1 MNKYMQEARAM
12 RASIDSI
19 TADMPDEKAIENT
32 VLFKQWNGN
41 GVNYTAGERISYNGV
56 LYSVL
61 HSHTSQ
67 PDWNP
72 EVAVSLFAKVL
83 APDPDKPQPW
93 EKPDSTNPYNKGDKV
108 IWTDGEIYES
118 LIDGNVWSPEEYPAG
133 WKKVES

>member
-41 GVNYTAGERISYNGV
+41 GIYYTAKERLSYNGV
-56 LYSVL
+56 LYTVL
-61 HSHTSQ
+61 IDHTSQ
-67 PDWNP
+67 PDWSP

-83 APDPDKPQPW
+83 APDPDKPEPW

-118 LIDGNVWSPEEYPAG
+118 LIDGNIWSPEEYPAG